1 MLESIQL
8 FFVRL
13 ILRVPPGSPKI
24 ALRSE
29 TGLLSM
35 KLRIWKAKC
44 MLVHHLKGLET
55 NTLANMVY
63 REQRKNKWP
72 GLAEEVSQICADLD
86 IEDANITLM
95 SKMSFRN
102 TVEKACRKKDEEDMK
117 EGMVGMTKMEGLT
130 NQDCRLKEYMKGK
143 SLHVVRD
150 TFRARTQLVEGI
162 KGNYKNLHKGKDM
175 RCQGCMLEVD
185 TQSHVLQCMEYEDLR
200 GDMDLEKDED
210 MVKYFREVLKR
221 RMKE

>member
-1 MLESIQL
+1 
-8 FFVRL
+8 
-13 ILRVPPGSPKI
+13 
-24 ALRSE
+24 
-29 TGLLSM
+29 
-35 KLRIWKAKC
+35 
-44 MLVHHLKGLET
+44 
-55 NTLANMVY
+55 
-63 REQRKNKWP
+63 
-72 GLAEEVSQICADLD
+72 
-86 IEDANITLM
+86 M
-95 SKMSFRN
+95 SKMSFKN
-102 TVEKACRKKDEEDMK
+102 TPEKACRQKDEEDMK

-162 KGNYKNLHKGKDM
+162 KGKDM

-185 TQSHVLQCMEYEDLR
+185 TQSHVFQCMEYEDLR